1 MTRREFFTVLGGAA
15 AWPLIAHAQSAMPV
29 VGFLH
34 YGSPNKLGDLAAAVR
49 QGLKETGYIDGQNVT
64 IVYRWAE
71 GHYDR
76 LPALAAELVHRQV
89 DVIMAGGNKA
99 AQVVK
104 KATATIPVVFTSGAD
119 PVYSGLVSS
128 LSRPGA
134 NLTGASITAQAMGA
148 KRLELIHELL
158 PHVQSVA
165 MIINPKFAGAE
176 SEYREVETAG
186 RAMGLQ
192 ISRFLANSD
201 REIDAAFATI
211 HQQAVDT
218 VIVGTD
224 GYLITRRDQFAALS
238 ARYRIPTVYPFREFP
253 AAGGLISYGPSVKDG
268 YRQAGI
274 YVGRILKGAKPADLP
289 IIQSMKFYMAI
300 NLKTAKSIG
309 LAIPQTLMFRADE
322 VIE

>member
-1 MTRREFFTVLGGAA
+1 
-15 AWPLIAHAQSAMPV
+15 MPV

-34 YGSPNKLGDLAAAVR
+34 YGSANKLGDLAAAVR
-49 QGLKETGYIDGQNVT
+49 QGLKETGYIEGQNVT

-89 DVIMAGGNKA
+89 NVIMAGGNKA
-99 AQVVK
+99 AQLVK

-158 PHVQSVA
+158 PHVHSVA

-211 HQQAVDT
+211 HQQAVDA

-224 GYLITRRDQFAALS
+224 GYLITRRD
-238 ARYRIPTVYPFREFP
+238 
-253 AAGGLISYGPSVKDG
+253 
-268 YRQAGI
+268 
-274 YVGRILKGAKPADLP
+274 
-289 IIQSMKFYMAI
+289 
-300 NLKTAKSIG
+300 
-309 LAIPQTLMFRADE
+309 
-322 VIE
+322 